1 MKDVETKILN
11 KSNPQ
16 NVKSFLRNYH
26 KYIKEQVEY
35 IKVYKQYLENGKR
48 SYSYINRERNR

>member
-26 KYIKEQVEY
+26 KYIKTQVEY
-35 IKVYKQYLENGKR
+35 IKVYKIIFRKWKKELFLH
-48 SYSYINRERNR
+48 